1 MCFSFSRHY
10 PLCCCCSDIL
20 QLVSYPRVFRI
31 KCVYSRNENN
41 TMDILYE
48 CEERRRKNTIINSFL
63 KYGRKSQMILFNL
76 LQIIIFTLCLLF
88 VDFTTFS
95 PCLSSLTTFLVH
107 RSFFC
112 LCVSISLAL

>member
-1 MCFSFSRHY
+1 
-10 PLCCCCSDIL
+10 
-20 QLVSYPRVFRI
+20 
-31 KCVYSRNENN
+31 
-41 TMDILYE
+41 MDILYE

-88 VDFTTFS
+88 VDFTSFS

-107 RSFFC
+107 RSFF
-112 LCVSISLAL
+112 LFVRLNFTRTLKYSD